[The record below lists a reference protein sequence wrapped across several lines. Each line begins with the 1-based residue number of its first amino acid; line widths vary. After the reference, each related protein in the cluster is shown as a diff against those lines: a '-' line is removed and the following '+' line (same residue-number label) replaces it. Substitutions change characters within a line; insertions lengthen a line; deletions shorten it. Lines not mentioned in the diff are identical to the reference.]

1 MDKATKIELTKE
13 KKCLF
18 MRLGAMC
25 FCLAIAVWVGI
36 VQSKEINRKQNNNEI
51 YSDRVIASVCSR
63 GSRTEK
69 EITPFNKVNTYSV
82 YCIDLIYEYNEEE
95 YRFTLDEPDIPE
107 FVDSLIS
114 PADLGDEYVLLINPN
129 NPEDWIWGEKN
140 VTFFNWL
147 VVVIAYAGLLISVI
161 AVCISLVQCCNQN
174 KMEKILEG
182 AEK

>member
-36 VQSKEINRKQNNNEI
+36 VQSKEINRKQNNNEV
-51 YSDRVIASVCSR
+51 YSDKVVASVCGI

-69 EITPFNKVNTYSV
+69 EITPFNTVNTYYVS
-82 YCIDLIYEYNEEE
+82 YLHFKYEYNEEE
-95 YRFTLDEPDIPE
+95 YGFTLDEPDIPE
-107 FVDSLIS
+107 FVDSFIN
-114 PADLGDEYVLLINPN
+114 PAKLRDEYVLLINPN
-129 NPEDWIWGEKN
+129 NPEDWIWGKKN
-140 VTFFNWL
+140 ATFFNWL

-161 AVCISLVQCCNQN
+161 AVCISLVQCRNQN